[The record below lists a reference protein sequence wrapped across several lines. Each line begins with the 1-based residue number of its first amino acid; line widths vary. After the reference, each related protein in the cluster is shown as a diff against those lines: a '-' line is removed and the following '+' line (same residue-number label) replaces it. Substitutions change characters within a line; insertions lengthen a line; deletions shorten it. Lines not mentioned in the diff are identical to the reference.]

1 MTNDEEL
8 ILKKEGW
15 DIDRRDD
22 GRILLSSPHEI
33 VSGENFCLF
42 LAVNDEE
49 FKLTDDNYVAMAL
62 SQRGWDIP
70 EEVIDEL
77 NSVASAKYEYARL
90 TSSGEVIAS
99 SGSGNRWALL
109 IAVREAI
116 RLAASMIV
124 KYHIQHRENLCR
136 TLLQDGL

>member
-1 MTNDEEL
+1 MTNNEEL
-8 ILKKEGW
+8 TLTEDDWEIE
-15 DIDRRDD
+15 RRDD
-22 GRILLSSPHEI
+22 GRILLFSPYKI

-42 LAVNDEE
+42 LTVNDEE
-49 FKLTDDNYVAMAL
+49 FYLTDDNYVAMTF

-77 NSVASAKYEYARL
+77 NSWASAKYKYARL
-90 TSSGEVIAS
+90 TSSGEIIAS

-109 IAVREAI
+109 IAVNEA
-116 RLAASMIV
+116 RLLATLMRV
-124 KYHIQHRENLCR
+124 KYYIRNRKDLCR